1 MNVPTDLTFDSF
13 PETDLDSIS
22 DLLRY
27 EPPTKPPTMEQL
39 MESTKEQFSK
49 KWIKYMYSKFK
60 CECPD
65 GRMKLTEFKNLFS
78 FFVPNRI
85 SDAYL
90 ERMFK
95 AICYNSVLKDQIT
108 FRDFMESLAMIQTN
122 TPKSN
127 AEWTIRLINPRSLDR
142 VTFEEFHDFVKS
154 IFLLVGGDNN
164 QPVDPIPLEPIMDKR
179 TAICIKKRAYFI
191 FNQMD
196 SENCG
201 FISRKD
207 LERFFA
213 THQEAIM
220 TLSYQFVL

>member
-1 MNVPTDLTFDSF
+1 
-13 PETDLDSIS
+13 
-22 DLLRY
+22 
-27 EPPTKPPTMEQL
+27 
-39 MESTKEQFSK
+39 
-49 KWIKYMYSKFK
+49 
-60 CECPD
+60 
-65 GRMKLTEFKNLFS
+65 
-78 FFVPNRI
+78 
-85 SDAYL
+85 
-90 ERMFK
+90 
-95 AICYNSVLKDQIT
+95 
-108 FRDFMESLAMIQTN
+108 DFMESLAMIQNN

-164 QPVDPIPLEPIMDKR
+164 PPVDPIPLEPIMDKR

-196 SENCG
+196 TENCG
-201 FISRKD
+201 FIGRKD